1 MPVSTDAFRR
11 FQHELAAL
19 DQPKPGLTRE
29 KELLIAKT
37 AFLDLQGRYGLT
49 VADVI
54 GFFPPEE
61 GVEYLR
67 QLIQSSSKT
76 TSSRRRNR
84 PSGGA

>member
-11 FQHELAAL
+11 FQNELAAL
-19 DQPKPGLTRE
+19 DHPKPGLTRE
-29 KELLIAKT
+29 QELLIAKT
-37 AFLDLQGRYGLT
+37 AFLDLQRLYGLT

-67 QLIQSSSKT
+67 QLIESSSMSP
-76 TSSRRRNR
+76 SSRRRNR